1 MSDRVYRNLMVLE
14 VVLVWLTLF
23 FAVMGYGA
31 LVFAMFVSIGVLFW
45 IIIGVPLDMGF
56 DALRDLDV
64 LESQRQ
70 NRT

>member
-1 MSDRVYRNLMVLE
+1 MSDRVYRNLIVLE
-14 VVLVWLTLF
+14 VVLVWLTFF
-23 FAVMGYGA
+23 FAVLGYGL
-31 LVFAMFVSIGVLFW
+31 LVFAMLIPIGALFW